1 VGKDG
6 VTSKGFKSHQV
17 IGDGGID
24 FTKYA
29 ALFQRADVAVTIE
42 VRPREAATMAR
53 DRLASMM
60 RKG

>member
-1 VGKDG
+1 
-6 VTSKGFKSHQV
+6 V

-24 FTKYA
+24 FTRYA

-53 DRLASMM
+53 DRLIDMLN
-60 RKG
+60 KQHTG

>member
-1 VGKDG
+1 M
-6 VTSKGFKSHQV
+6 TSKGFKSHQV